1 MSPKPDNS
9 PDNERLRQLW
19 LAFGPL
25 KFPSIRAAEEIL
37 GEDAYDLADA
47 EGYFAG
53 LVETYLTRGRIEVS
67 RINFDPAAHRRGL
80 ERLASARARDI
91 GPFVTY
97 ATMVGELAIAL
108 SRATGVPLGVPPK
121 SPE

>member
-1 MSPKPDNS
+1 MSPKPDHS
-9 PDNERLRQLW
+9 QDNERLRELW
-19 LAFGPL
+19 SAFGRV

-37 GEDAYDLADA
+37 GEDAYNLADA

-53 LVETYLTRGRIEVS
+53 LVETYLTSGRIDVS
-67 RINFDPAAHRRGL
+67 NINFDPAAHNQGL
-80 ERLASARARDI
+80 ERLRSEGASDLQ
-91 GPFVTY
+91 PFLAY

-108 SRATGVPLGVPPK
+108 SRATGKPLGVPPK